1 MEITKKYLNHLS
13 NEVIKCAI
21 KVHSTLGPGLLES
34 IYEKCMMI
42 ELERRGIKARRQ
54 VNANILYEGHEIETE
69 LRLDILVED
78 ILSVELKSKE
88 AIPPVD
94 IAILLSYMEMLK
106 SPKGVL
112 INFHC
117 KNIKYEG
124 QKTYVNKYYSELNDF

>member
-1 MEITKKYLNHLS
+1 MEITKKYLNYLS

-21 KVHSTLGPGLLES
+21 KVHSILGPGLLES

-42 ELERRGIKARRQ
+42 ELAKRGLKATNQ
-54 VNANILYEGHEIETE
+54 VNANIIYDDMEIETN

-94 IAILLSYMEMLK
+94 VATLLSYMEMLT

-117 KNIKYEG
+117 TNIKYEG
-124 QKTYVNKYYSELNDF
+124 QKTYVNKYYTALPD

>member
-1 MEITKKYLNHLS
+1 MEITKKYLDHLS

-21 KVHSTLGPGLLES
+21 KVHLTLGPGLLES

-42 ELERRGIKARRQ
+42 ELEKRGIKARRQ

-94 IAILLSYMEMLK
+94 VAILLSYMEMLK
-106 SPKGVL
+106 SPKGVM

-117 KNIKYEG
+117 TNIKNKE
-124 QKTYVNKYYSELNDF
+124 QKTYVNKYYSELKDG

>member
-117 KNIKYEG
+117 KNKY
-124 QKTYVNKYYSELNDF
+124 QV